1 VELPTD
7 INRKGSQLSLKS
19 LKPAIPLYSIAFLII
34 SFFVINFG
42 YAVIEALINPILAD
56 NFGFSLRF
64 ISYVFVLTIAMY
76 FVATVT
82 IFVLQRV
89 GLSNKT
95 ICIIGLMCGVSGCLI
110 ATDWQSL
117 GGDPCDQ
124 YSYDKFN
131 SSSYILDHPYFQEDT
146 LVNIS
151 SWEGLCPSNNTE
163 VCLSMEV
170 CLNHS
175 GPPEECFW
183 NPKSRISGI
192 FCEECEKL
200 CRSWRTSLN
209 FVQFLIALLPFSL
222 SFPILRTTLTILT
235 SDGMGSEGQSL
246 IMGVIV
252 ASGSLSRIIGPPVG
266 DALMLLAGRRTYLVM
281 LPMMGML
288 AAVFVGFLVLYRKL
302 SPRTRRSPEEQKW
315 SSEATVETNEFLNI
329 SIVGSE
335 ENLESVVEE
344 SEL

>member
-1 VELPTD
+1 
-7 INRKGSQLSLKS
+7 
-19 LKPAIPLYSIAFLII
+19 
-34 SFFVINFG
+34 
-42 YAVIEALINPILAD
+42 VIEALINPILAD

-95 ICIIGLMCGVSGCLI
+95 ICIIGLMCGVSGCLV

-131 SSSYILDHPYFQEDT
+131 SSSYFQDYPYFQEDT
-146 LVNIS
+146 HANI
-151 SWEGLCPSNNTE
+151 SWEGLCLSNNTQ

-209 FVQFLIALLPFSL
+209 FVQLIFGLLLFTL
-222 SFPILRTTLTILT
+222 AFPITRISMTVLA

-252 ASGSLSRIIGPPVG
+252 ASGSVSKIIGPPAG

-302 SPRTRRSPEEQKW
+302 SPGTRRSPEEQKW
-315 SSEATVETNEFLNI
+315 LSEATVETSEFVNS